1 MKGHRDLTIVAF
13 LTLLCAVMAPLLPV
27 DVLSLLFALPLALV
41 LPGYALTAAIFA
53 RRQIDPTQ
61 VAVLSLGLS
70 LCVLALGALPLNYV
84 PGGIGPVA
92 WAVLLALV
100 ALNGC
105 RVAALRRP
113 SAAKTAGA
121 RAWPRLRL
129 TAPAG
134 GLLGAALLCVAA
146 AFVLAFTTTS
156 AKHADGYTALWL
168 LPPTQANAAAGG
180 AQVGVRSEEQA
191 RTSYLLRVRV
201 GDRPRRIVRR
211 FSLDPAEARVLR
223 LTPTSPQ
230 SSVAPVPVSGALY
243 LQSEPDNAYRRVS
256 GWLAPPREPR

>member
-1 MKGHRDLTIVAF
+1 VRGHRDLTIVAF

-53 RRQIDPTQ
+53 RREINPAQ

-84 PGGIGPVA
+84 PGGIGAVA
-92 WAVLLALV
+92 WTVLLALV

-113 SAAKTAGA
+113 PATRTAAA
-121 RAWPRLRL
+121 RAWPRPRL
-129 TAPAG
+129 SAPAG
-134 GLLGAALLCVAA
+134 GLLGVALLCVAA
-146 AFVLAFTTTS
+146 ALVLAFTTAS

-180 AQVGVRSEEQA
+180 AQVGVRSEEKT
-191 RTSYLLRVRV
+191 RTDYLLRVQV
-201 GDRPRRIVRR
+201 GDRPDRIVRR
-211 FSLDPAEARVLR
+211 FSLDPAETRVLR

-230 SSVAPVPVSGALY
+230 SSAAPIPVSATLY
-243 LQSEPDNAYRRVS
+243 LQVEPDDAYRRVS
-256 GWLAPPREPR
+256 GWLAPPRGRR